1 MSKLTL
7 KVAEVKDRYFNQKDC
22 VGKQARQKK
31 PGSLAAGMPR
41 FAGNFWSHRNSFD
54 LTGNSLLII
63 IQDAEVSRDF
73 YFFLISQGILD
84 KQNLDCQ
91 ETGMLEVS
99 WKVPTTVT
107 SSSRT
112 D

>member
-41 FAGNFWSHRNSFD
+41 FAGNFWSHRNS
-54 LTGNSLLII
+54 LLII
-63 IQDAEVSRDF
+63 IQDAEVRRDF

-91 ETGMLEVS
+91 ETGIFQVS